1 MSADILT
8 VLGGLGLFLLAMV
21 VMTEGLRALAGDT
34 LNRALVR
41 FTKTPWTGALFGA
54 GVTAVVQSSSAT
66 TIAIVGFVSA
76 GLMTFP
82 QSLGALFGTNIGT
95 TATGWLVALV
105 GFKLQLSSIMLPVLF
120 AGVMLR
126 LFGRRRARDL
136 GWALAGFALIFIGL
150 DMLQGGMAAYEGVVT
165 PADFPGD
172 GLGGRLL
179 LVLIGAGITLVT
191 QSSSAGVATALT
203 AVHSGAITFPQ
214 AAAMVIGMDVGT
226 TATTLLA
233 TIGASPQTRRTGW
246 SHVVYNVFT
255 AVLALLLLD
264 PYTSAVDAA
273 FAGGA
278 AAHSE
283 LSLVGFHTTFNLV
296 GVLVVLPFTGAFARL
311 MMRLIP
317 ERGPR
322 FTRRLD
328 RALRV
333 DAAAAVPAL
342 LRTVRDLSAELF
354 ATLADQLAA
363 ESGGAADTDRLDV
376 VDEALT
382 QVRRY
387 ADDIHTGPRQREI
400 RQQHLG
406 AMHAL
411 DHLDRLLDRCRQEQR
426 SRTVLGD
433 ADLRTMADGF
443 QQLLHATATRL
454 LEEQG
459 PLPEAELKDLRD
471 RLRSMRH
478 TYRTGTLVEVSSGEL
493 PFGLASDRLDAVRW
507 LHRTAYHAWRI
518 SVHLVSAASPPPT
531 ATTSGRP
538 RRPARG

>member
-1 MSADILT
+1 
-8 VLGGLGLFLLAMV
+8 
-21 VMTEGLRALAGDT
+21 
-34 LNRALVR
+34 
-41 FTKTPWTGALFGA
+41 
-54 GVTAVVQSSSAT
+54 VVQSSSAT
-66 TIAIVGFVSA
+66 TVAIVGFVSA

-126 LFGRRRARDL
+126 LFGRRRARDP

-150 DMLQGGMAAYEGVVT
+150 DMLRGGMAAYEGVVT

-264 PYTSAVDAA
+264 PYTSVIDAS

-363 ESGGAADTDRLDV
+363 EKGGAADTGRLDV
-376 VDEALT
+376 VDEALSH
-382 QVRRY
+382 VRRY
-387 ADDIHTGPRQREI
+387 ADDIHTSPRQQEVR
-400 RQQHLG
+400 RKHLG

-411 DHLDRLLDRCRQEQR
+411 DHLDRLLDRCRQERAEGPARPAPIDAPHLPHRDTRRGVIGRAALRPGERPPGRGALAAPHRLSRVAHLRAPRQR
-426 SRTVLGD
+426 R
-433 ADLRTMADGF
+433 
-443 QQLLHATATRL
+443 
-454 LEEQG
+454 
-459 PLPEAELKDLRD
+459 
-471 RLRSMRH
+471 
-478 TYRTGTLVEVSSGEL
+478 VS
-493 PFGLASDRLDAVRW
+493 ASDSDSQWKA
-507 LHRTAYHAWRI
+507 
-518 SVHLVSAASPPPT
+518 
-531 ATTSGRP
+531 ATTSAWVMAPSRM
-538 RRPARG
+538 RRGTSVSGCSSTLVSSAPSLRIWSTRRTSRTRYVWQRLSKSAGLGSTAPSACTAPPA